1 MAYLTALVMGIL
13 RNLPLV
19 LFSIILN
26 TADVYSDL
34 RLVIELFLE
43 AHPYYAVLLLV
54 PFLANYVLCI
64 VNWFRD
70 KTNHWGT
77 IIFPLLNLY
86 TPYGRTFLMWLIF

>member
-1 MAYLTALVMGIL
+1 MACLTALMIGIL

-86 TPYGRTFLMWLIF
+86 TPYGRTFLM

>member
-1 MAYLTALVMGIL
+1 MVMACFKILVMAIL

-26 TADVYSDL
+26 TSDVYSDL
-34 RLVIELFLE
+34 KLIIHLFLGM
-43 AHPYYAVLLLV
+43 HPYYAVLVLV

-64 VNWFRD
+64 IIWFRD

-86 TPYGRTFLMWLIF
+86 TPYMVIFCS

>member
-1 MAYLTALVMGIL
+1 MACLTVLLMGIL
-13 RNLPLV
+13 KNLPLV

-34 RLVIELFLE
+34 RLVIQLFLG
-43 AHPYYAVLLLV
+43 AHPYFAVLILV
-54 PFLANYVLCI
+54 PFLANYVLCMFH
-64 VNWFRD
+64 WFRD

-86 TPYGRTFLMWLIF
+86 TPYGRPFLMWLIF